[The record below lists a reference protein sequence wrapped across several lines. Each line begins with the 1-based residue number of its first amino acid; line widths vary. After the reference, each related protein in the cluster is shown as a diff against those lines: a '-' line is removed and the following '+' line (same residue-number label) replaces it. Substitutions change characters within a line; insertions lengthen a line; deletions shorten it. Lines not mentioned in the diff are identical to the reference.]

1 MFILD
6 GYYMTGSSI
15 SKILATLIHRCCK
28 MTISNSRGTDGDRV
42 MTDGDRVM
50 SGKCCSIFLIY

>member
-42 MTDGDRVM
+42 M